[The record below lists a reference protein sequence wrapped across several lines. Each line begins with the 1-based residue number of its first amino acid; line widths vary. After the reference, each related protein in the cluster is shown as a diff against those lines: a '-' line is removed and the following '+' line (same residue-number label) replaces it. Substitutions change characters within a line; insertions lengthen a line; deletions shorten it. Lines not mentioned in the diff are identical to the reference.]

1 MADPPGLRLPLPGLE
16 VDRVESLLILGFRS
30 VSEFNF
36 GKERVQEA
44 C

>member
-30 VSEFNF
+30 LSEINL
-36 GKERVQEA
+36 GKKREEEA